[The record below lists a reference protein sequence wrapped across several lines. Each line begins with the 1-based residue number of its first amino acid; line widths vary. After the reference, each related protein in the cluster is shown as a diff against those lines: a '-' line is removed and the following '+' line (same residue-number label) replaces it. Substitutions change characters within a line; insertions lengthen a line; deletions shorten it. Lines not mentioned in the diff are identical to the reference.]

1 MSDEI
6 LKISN
11 SKVNTWR
18 KCHRAFH
25 YKYVMKL
32 RPRRKGMA
40 LRRGS
45 IIHECIEAYDSGKS
59 WRKPLR
65 VFSKQFYEE
74 TFQEEILEHGDIP
87 RMVEELM
94 ENYQAL
100 YEDDGLTYLGSE
112 VHFELPLM
120 PGVVIEGYLD
130 ALVED
135 EKGSVW
141 PKETKTYK
149 KNPDYDFLLLNT
161 QSALY
166 TWAVQEL
173 GYTPR
178 GTLWDIIRAKEPT
191 VPQFLKDGSLSR
203 KAIDSTPYTVEKA
216 IRAAGL
222 DPANYKDLL
231 NKVSFENYFRRY
243 PVRVNQAVV
252 KGIMDDFK
260 STAKEIQKQGH
271 KLCDRNLGKGCAWC
285 DYKAICQA
293 DLMGL
298 DTEYI
303 IKKQFEVSTKEGR
316 PDGKNDEE
324 ETE

>member
-1 MSDEI
+1 MEE

-11 SKVNTWR
+11 SKVSTWR
-18 KCHRAFH
+18 KCHMAYH
-25 YKYVMKL
+25 YKYHEHL
-32 RPRRKGMA
+32 RLKKKGIA

-45 IIHECIEAYDSGKS
+45 IIHECIEAYDSGRS
-59 WRKPLR
+59 WRKP
-65 VFSKQFYEE
+65 FNSFAKQFYEE
-74 TFQEEILEHGDIP
+74 TFKEEIAEIGDIP

-100 YEDDGLTYLGSE
+100 YDEDGLTYLGSE

-135 EKGSVW
+135 EAGCVW

-149 KNPDYDFLLLNT
+149 RNPDYDFLLLNT

-166 TWAVQEL
+166 TWAVMEM
-173 GYTPR
+173 GYKPK
-178 GTLWDIIRAKEPT
+178 GTLWDIVRAKEP
-191 VPQFLKDGSLSR
+191 SR
-203 KAIDSTPYTVEKA
+203 PAFTQKGEISKKGIDSTPYTVRKA
-216 IRAAGL
+216 LREMGK
-222 DPANYKDLL
+222 DPKDYQDLID
-231 NKVSFENYFRRY
+231 KVSFDDFFRRY
-243 PVRVNQAVV
+243 PVRVNHTVV
-252 KGIMDDFK
+252 KGIMEDFK

-271 KLCDRNLGKGCAWC
+271 KLCDRNLGKGCSWC
-285 DYKAICQA
+285 DYKPLCQA
-293 DLMGL
+293 ELMGL

-303 IKKQFEVSTKEGR
+303 RKKQFEIAEKEGR
-316 PDGKNDEE
+316 PDGQEDH

>member
-1 MSDEI
+1 MSDI

-18 KCHRAFH
+18 KCHRAFY

-32 RPRRKGMA
+32 RPKKKGIA

-59 WRKPLR
+59 WRKPFR
-65 VFSKQFYEE
+65 AFSKQFYKE
-74 TFQEEILEHGDIP
+74 TLQEEIVENGDIP

-100 YEDDGLTYLGSE
+100 YENDGLTYLGNE

-149 KNPDYDFLLLNT
+149 KNPDYDFLMLNT

-173 GYTPR
+173 GYQPK

-191 VPQFLKDGSLSR
+191 RPQFLKDGNLSK

-216 IRAAGL
+216 IQEAGL
-222 DPANYKDLL
+222 DPQNYQDLL
-231 NKVSFENYFRRY
+231 RKVSFENYFRRY
-243 PVRVNQAVV
+243 PVRVNPTVV

-260 STAKEIQKQGH
+260 STAKEILKSGQKL
-271 KLCDRNLGKGCAWC
+271 KDRNLGKGCAWC
-285 DYKAICQA
+285 DYKSICQS

-298 DTEYI
+298 DTDFI
-303 IKKQFEVSTKEGR
+303 IRKQYEISEREGR
-316 PDGKNDEE
+316 PDGKNEE

>member
-1 MSDEI
+1 MEE

-11 SKVNTWR
+11 SKVSTWR
-18 KCHRAFH
+18 KCHMAYH
-25 YKYVMKL
+25 YKYHEHL
-32 RPRRKGMA
+32 RPKKKGIA

-45 IIHECIEAYDSGKS
+45 IIHECIEAYDSGRS
-59 WRKPLR
+59 WRKP
-65 VFSKQFYEE
+65 FNSFAKQFYEE
-74 TFQEEILEHGDIP
+74 TFKEEIAEIGDIP

-100 YEDDGLTYLGSE
+100 YDEDGLTYLGNE

-135 EKGSVW
+135 EAGCVW

-149 KNPDYDFLLLNT
+149 RNPDYDFLLLNT

-166 TWAVQEL
+166 TWAVMEM
-173 GYTPR
+173 GYKPK
-178 GTLWDIIRAKEPT
+178 GTLWDIVRAKEP
-191 VPQFLKDGSLSR
+191 SR
-203 KAIDSTPYTVEKA
+203 PAFTQKGEISKKGIDSTPYTVRKA
-216 IRAAGL
+216 LREMGK
-222 DPANYKDLL
+222 DPKDYQDLID
-231 NKVSFENYFRRY
+231 KVSFDDFFRRY
-243 PVRVNQAVV
+243 PVRVNHTVV
-252 KGIMDDFK
+252 KGIMKDFK

-271 KLCDRNLGKGCAWC
+271 KLCDRNLGKGCSWC
-285 DYKAICQA
+285 DYKPLCQA
-293 DLMGL
+293 ELMGL

-303 IKKQFEVSTKEGR
+303 RKKQFEIVEKEGR
-316 PDGKNDEE
+316 PDGQEDH

>member
-1 MSDEI
+1 MEE

-11 SKVNTWR
+11 SKVSTWR
-18 KCHRAFH
+18 KCHMAYH
-25 YKYVMKL
+25 YKYHEHL
-32 RPRRKGMA
+32 RPKKKGIA

-45 IIHECIEAYDSGKS
+45 IIHECIEAYDSGRS
-59 WRKPLR
+59 WRKP
-65 VFSKQFYEE
+65 FNSFAKQFYEE
-74 TFQEEILEHGDIP
+74 TFKEEIAEIGDIP

-100 YEDDGLTYLGSE
+100 YDEDGLTYLGSE

-135 EKGSVW
+135 EAGCVW

-149 KNPDYDFLLLNT
+149 RNPNYDFLLLNT

-166 TWAVQEL
+166 TWAVMEM
-173 GYTPR
+173 GYKPK
-178 GTLWDIIRAKEPT
+178 GTLWDIVRAKEP
-191 VPQFLKDGSLSR
+191 SR
-203 KAIDSTPYTVEKA
+203 PAFTQKGEISKKGIDSTPYTVRKA
-216 IRAAGL
+216 LREMGK
-222 DPANYKDLL
+222 DPKDYQDLID
-231 NKVSFENYFRRY
+231 KVSFDDFFRRY
-243 PVRVNQAVV
+243 PVRVNHTVV
-252 KGIMDDFK
+252 KGIMEDFK

-271 KLCDRNLGKGCAWC
+271 QLCDRNLGKGCSWC
-285 DYKAICQA
+285 DYKPLCQA
-293 DLMGL
+293 ELMGL

-303 IKKQFEVSTKEGR
+303 RKKQFEIVEKEGR
-316 PDGKNDEE
+316 PDGQEDH

>member
-1 MSDEI
+1 MEE

-11 SKVNTWR
+11 SKVSTWR
-18 KCHRAFH
+18 KCHMAYH
-25 YKYVMKL
+25 YKYHEHL
-32 RPRRKGMA
+32 RPKKKGIA

-45 IIHECIEAYDSGKS
+45 IIHECIEAYDSGRS
-59 WRKPLR
+59 WRKP
-65 VFSKQFYEE
+65 FNSFAQQFYEE
-74 TFQEEILEHGDIP
+74 TFKEEIAEIGDIP

-100 YEDDGLTYLGSE
+100 YDEDGLTYLGNE

-135 EKGSVW
+135 EAGCVW

-149 KNPDYDFLLLNT
+149 RNPDYDFLLLNT

-166 TWAVQEL
+166 TWAVMEM
-173 GYTPR
+173 GYKPK
-178 GTLWDIIRAKEPT
+178 GTLWDIVRAKEP
-191 VPQFLKDGSLSR
+191 SR
-203 KAIDSTPYTVEKA
+203 PVFTQKGEISKKGIDSTPYTVRKA
-216 IRAAGL
+216 LREMGK
-222 DPANYKDLL
+222 DPKDYQDLID
-231 NKVSFENYFRRY
+231 KVSFDDFFRRY
-243 PVRVNQAVV
+243 PVRVNHTVV
-252 KGIMDDFK
+252 KGIMEDFK

-271 KLCDRNLGKGCAWC
+271 KLCDRNLGKGCSWC
-285 DYKAICQA
+285 DYKPLCQA
-293 DLMGL
+293 ELMGL

-303 IKKQFEVSTKEGR
+303 RKKQFEIAEKEGR
-316 PDGKNDEE
+316 PDGQEDH

>member
-1 MSDEI
+1 MEE

-11 SKVNTWR
+11 SKVSTWR
-18 KCHRAFH
+18 KCHMAYH
-25 YKYVMKL
+25 YKYHEHL
-32 RPRRKGMA
+32 RPKKKGIA

-45 IIHECIEAYDSGKS
+45 IIHECIEAYDSGRS
-59 WRKPLR
+59 WRKP
-65 VFSKQFYEE
+65 FNSFAKQFYEE
-74 TFQEEILEHGDIP
+74 TFKEEIAEIGDIP

-100 YEDDGLTYLGSE
+100 YDEDGLTYLGNE

-135 EKGSVW
+135 EAGCVW

-149 KNPDYDFLLLNT
+149 RNPDYDFLLLNT

-166 TWAVQEL
+166 TWAVMEM
-173 GYTPR
+173 GYKPK
-178 GTLWDIIRAKEPT
+178 GTLWDIVRAKEP
-191 VPQFLKDGSLSR
+191 SR
-203 KAIDSTPYTVEKA
+203 PAFTQKGEISKKGIDSTPYTVRKA
-216 IRAAGL
+216 LREMGK
-222 DPANYKDLL
+222 DPKDYQDLID
-231 NKVSFENYFRRY
+231 KVSFGDFFRRY
-243 PVRVNQAVV
+243 PVRVNHTVV
-252 KGIMDDFK
+252 KGIMEDFK

-271 KLCDRNLGKGCAWC
+271 KLCDRNLGKGCSWC
-285 DYKAICQA
+285 DYKPLCQA
-293 DLMGL
+293 ELMGL

-303 IKKQFEVSTKEGR
+303 RKKQFEIAEKEGR
-316 PDGKNDEE
+316 PDGQEDH